1 MSRRGNTNLRIVF
14 ELSAEDLAQFRR
26 ALKKAREKVRSA
38 DELEIIEATKHALD
52 RLPIGSAPPFVRE
65 RIQKVQRLVQ
75 MFEDEE
81 WSLSRTLRA
90 GLLDALVYFSDPD
103 DMIPDHIGVIGLL
116 DDAIMLE
123 LVLRS
128 HRAVL
133 DAYDD
138 FCAFRD
144 ALGAAVPGDDE
155 ARHDRARRL
164 ARRRAALTAR
174 MRSET
179 VGLKSLVLR
188 KS

>member
-1 MSRRGNTNLRIVF
+1 MSRRANTNLRIVF

-26 ALKKAREKVRSA
+26 ALKKARERVRSA

-52 RLPIGSAPPFVRE
+52 RLPIGGAPPFVRE

-81 WSLSRTLRA
+81 WSLSRSLRA

-103 DMIPDHIGVIGLL
+103 DMIPDHVGVIGLL

-128 HRAVL
+128 HRGVL

-144 ALGAAVPGDDE
+144 ALGPAQDDE
-155 ARHDRARRL
+155 ARHERTRRL
-164 ARRRAALTAR
+164 ARRRAALSAR

-179 VGLKSLVLR
+179 VGFKSLALKR
-188 KS
+188 N

>member
-1 MSRRGNTNLRIVF
+1 MTRRSNTTLRIVF

-26 ALKKAREKVRSA
+26 ALKRARERVRSA

-52 RLPIGSAPPFVRE
+52 RLPIGGAPPFVRD

-81 WSLSRTLRA
+81 WSLPRTLRT

-103 DMIPDHIGVIGLL
+103 DMIPDHVGVIGLL

-123 LVLRS
+123 LVIRS

-144 ALGAAVPGDDE
+144 ALGAAPAGDDE
-155 ARHDRARRL
+155 ARHDRTKRL
-164 ARRRAALTAR
+164 ARRRAALMAR

-179 VGLKSLVLR
+179 VGLKSLALKR
-188 KS
+188 A

>member
-1 MSRRGNTNLRIVF
+1 MSRSQKTTLKIVF
-14 ELSAEDLAQFRR
+14 ELSAEDLSQFRR
-26 ALKKAREKVRSA
+26 ALKKARERVRSA

-52 RLPIGSAPPFVRE
+52 RLPIGGAPPFVRE

-81 WSLSRTLRA
+81 WSLPRSLRA

-103 DMIPDHIGVIGLL
+103 DMIPDHVGVIGLL

-128 HRAVL
+128 HHAVL

-138 FCAFRD
+138 FCAFRL
-144 ALGAAVPGDDE
+144 ALGAAVTGDDE
-155 ARHDRARRL
+155 ARRDRNKRL
-164 ARRRAALTAR
+164 VRRRAALMAR

-179 VGLKSLVLR
+179 VGLKALAL
-188 KS
+188 KKA